1 MRFIRI
7 STLSYAGEQPIL
19 RCDLGIYQIVE
30 SITIINAVHDYM
42 TALPPGPLSL
52 DTTIKI
58 DVTAK
63 IKYEGM

>member
-1 MRFIRI
+1 VQSHDKTKGAII
-7 STLSYAGEQPIL
+7 LVILS
-19 RCDLGIYQIVE
+19 QIVE